1 MYINISRN
9 GHGMPAMKNLE
20 QRYLQRKVNKPMH
33 CDHLKGTPNCV
44 IKANYPIPFLKIINY
59 NSNTNA
65 KCTKY

>member
-1 MYINISRN
+1 
-9 GHGMPAMKNLE
+9 
-20 QRYLQRKVNKPMH
+20 MH

-65 KCTKY
+65 KCTKYQTNFNTKVLTFS